1 MEFIFQMLIS
11 KTCSFPSLDV
21 MKVLEKD
28 SMSNAFMIKSI
39 TLNSLSST
47 NRLML
52 MKAMEKT
59 MLLILLDTLETSKEA
74 KTKFTLSLMLTS
86 SL

>member
-1 MEFIFQMLIS
+1 
-11 KTCSFPSLDV
+11 
-21 MKVLEKD
+21 MKALEKD
-28 SMSNAFMIKSI
+28 SMSNAFTIKSI

-52 MKAMEKT
+52 MKVMEKT
-59 MLLILLDTLETSKEA
+59 MLLTSLDTLETSKEA

-86 SL
+86 SFS